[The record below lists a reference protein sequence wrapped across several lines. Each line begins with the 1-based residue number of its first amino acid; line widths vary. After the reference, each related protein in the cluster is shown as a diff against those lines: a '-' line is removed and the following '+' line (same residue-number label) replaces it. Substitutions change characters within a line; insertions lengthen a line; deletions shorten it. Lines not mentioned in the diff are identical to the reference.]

1 MIVYIPDKKNNYVY
15 IYILSRSF
23 NEEQLSFCIRYT
35 KDLDVVERFLT
46 FLNVSEKQDADSLST
61 IMFNYLDASNIAQIP
76 IVAQS
81 YDGASV
87 MSGRFNGVQ
96 QKVKLRHPC
105 AIYTHCM
112 AHRVNLIV
120 IDMCKIVKIK
130 KNIFIILN
138 VSYILHYVHF

>member
-1 MIVYIPDKKNNYVY
+1 MVDEA
-15 IYILSRSF
+15 RSF
-23 NEEQLSFCIRYT
+23 NEEQLSLCIRYT
-35 KDLDVVERFLT
+35 KKLDVVERFLT

-61 IMFNYLDASNIAQIP
+61 VMFNYLDASNIVQIP

-87 MSGRFNGVQ
+87 MLGRFNGVQ
-96 QKVKLRHPC
+96 QKVKLKHPY

-120 IDMCKIVKIK
+120 IDMCKIVKVNLKHKYTIK
-130 KNIFIILN
+130 
-138 VSYILHYVHF
+138 